1 MMFVEALKK
10 HKKKNEGVNRMEWDL
25 EKAKKEK

>member
-10 HKKKNEGVNRMEWDL
+10 RKKKNEGVNRMEWDP